1 MRRGL
6 RVCSSKIYMTDNT
19 EEEKI
24 VVDPVAPV
32 VVVDEAADVVV
43 ATGKAP
49 EKKSFNRGASRDSR
63 RGGGGRTG
71 GRPRGNRPR
80 DERRS
85 EFAQKLIGIRRVA
98 RVMAGGRRFNF
109 SAALVLGD
117 KKGRVGV
124 GLGKA
129 ADTALAIEKATR
141 AAKRAMITINL
152 SKNRSIL
159 HNVAAKFC
167 ASRVE
172 IRPSPG
178 RGLVAGSSVRTVLE
192 LGGVSDVTAK
202 LLSRSK
208 NPVNNARAAIK
219 ALQQAGRPFS
229 KGGSSSDSEN
239 GKSVNL

>member
-1 MRRGL
+1 MTEEEIIIEEGKPDVVVEVPISEL
-6 RVCSSKIYMTDNT
+6 VAECSSK
-19 EEEKI
+19 
-24 VVDPVAPV
+24 PAF
-32 VVVDEAADVVV
+32 
-43 ATGKAP
+43 GGG
-49 EKKSFNRGASRDSR
+49 RGARDR
-63 RGGGGRTG
+63 RGGGQRGSGRGGPGRTSRSSRG
-71 GRPRGNRPR
+71 GRGS

-129 ADTALAIEKATR
+129 ADTAQAIEKATR
-141 AAKRAMITINL
+141 AAKRAMINVSLT
-152 SKNRSIL
+152 KNRSL
-159 HNVAAKFC
+159 PHNVEAKYC

-178 RGLVAGSSVRTVLE
+178 RGLVAGSSVRAVLE
-192 LGGVSDVTAK
+192 LAGISDVTAK

-208 NPVNNARAAIK
+208 NSVNNARAAIE
-219 ALQQAGRPFS
+219 AL
-229 KGGSSSDSEN
+229 KGISNPDA
-239 GKSVNL
+239 SVGTPTPRRG

>member
-1 MRRGL
+1 MDEDKKDEEVVIAETPVQDVPVDVPVEAPVEARPARAPFAGRGARDRRG
-6 RVCSSKIYMTDNT
+6 
-19 EEEKI
+19 
-24 VVDPVAPV
+24 PA
-32 VVVDEAADVVV
+32 
-43 ATGKAP
+43 G
-49 EKKSFNRGASRDSR
+49 RGRGGPR
-63 RGGGGRTG
+63 RGG
-71 GRPRGNRPR
+71 

-109 SAALVLGD
+109 SAGLVLGD

-129 ADTALAIEKATR
+129 ADTAQAIEKATR
-141 AAKRAMITINL
+141 AAKRNMISLNL
-152 SKNRSIL
+152 TKNRSL
-159 HNVAAKFC
+159 AHNVEAKFC

-202 LLSRSK
+202 ILSRSH
-208 NPVNNARAAIK
+208 NPINNARAAIE
-219 ALQQAGRPFS
+219 ALRQVA
-229 KGGSSSDSEN
+229 K
-239 GKSVNL
+239 

>member
-1 MRRGL
+1 MA
-6 RVCSSKIYMTDNT
+6 DENT
-19 EEEKI
+19 PEIKQDA
-24 VVDPVAPV
+24 VVETPVQA
-32 VVVDEAADVVV
+32 
-43 ATGKAP
+43 AP
-49 EKKSFNRGASRDSR
+49 EMHAPKPGFAGRGNRDR
-63 RGGGGRTG
+63 RGGPRG
-71 GRPRGNRPR
+71 GRPGGRRGG
-80 DERRS
+80 DDRRS

-124 GLGKA
+124 GLGTA
-129 ADTALAIEKATR
+129 ADTALAIEKAT
-141 AAKRAMITINL
+141 
-152 SKNRSIL
+152 
-159 HNVAAKFC
+159 
-167 ASRVE
+167 RVE

-219 ALQQAGRPFS
+219 ALQQAAAPLPKNRAP
-229 KGGSSSDSEN
+229 SEA
-239 GKSVNL
+239 GTAHL